1 LKYTKNTK
9 TKAIENK
16 IEVRNMKIEI
26 LGTGCAKC
34 KKTKEIIE
42 KVLKETGVEAEVVKV
57 EDVEK
62 ILNYGVMVT
71 PAVVVDGDLKTVGK
85 APDEKEVRKWISQ

>member
-1 LKYTKNTK
+1 MKNTKNTK
-9 TKAIENK
+9 TKAIESK

-34 KKTKEIIE
+34 KKTKEIID

-71 PAVVVDGDLKTVGK
+71 PAVVVDGDLKTIGK
-85 APDEKEVRKWISQ
+85 TPDEKEVRKWISQ